1 MEIAHV
7 QAQSES
13 SVSLRLS
20 EEFLAPYR
28 QKGDPFQN
36 LLARSTY
43 LNKYCRGNESWT
55 DTIRR
60 VIEGNVAFDPG
71 VTQQE
76 AELLFHLF
84 WTGQALP
91 PGRGLWTG
99 GVEGIPAD
107 ARYNCFS
114 AETRFWANGVLT
126 SFEEAVG
133 LTVEV
138 LSRDGTWRPAQVRSF
153 GRQKLYRYLLK
164 PPFNTN
170 FGFNFTAT
178 ENHRWFTSNRGEV
191 TDLKVGDKV
200 LITPR
205 TPDKTS
211 SEYTEGFAHGFVFG
225 DGSRETLKP
234 GVFKLRLCGEKDW
247 VHADALK
254 QSRRYHNVCSPP
266 SCKGDPILFFR
277 SSENLKALP
286 GDDASSDYQAGFLAG
301 WMAAD
306 GSLRS
311 DGSGGNRLAAQNE
324 AALDW
329 VVDRA
334 PLLGYCVSGRSTDPT
349 TETNYGVRKA
359 PCEVLT
365 LHAKPMEYFVRAVI
379 DEGREEETYC
389 VVEPE
394 THSFTL
400 AGGVVT
406 GNCWWTTLRS
416 PEDWTWA
423 MNQLM
428 LGGGVGVGIHEIERL
443 PTVAL
448 GRARLAIWCGHLH
461 PNFDEVK
468 PNDKSFLNGSTP
480 VFKAEDSR
488 GGWVE
493 SLRRVLKAAY
503 EGTDLIVD
511 VGAVRPRGQRIKTFG
526 GIACGPGPLAH
537 LLRSVWAIV
546 RTAEGRRLSSV
557 EALDVTNLIGFCV
570 KSGNVRRSALI
581 VLGEAEDQEFRNAK
595 KDTAAVYSH
604 RHTSNNSIRFRSW
617 DQINNFNWKGL
628 VDDNIEFG
636 EPGIVNMPL
645 IWEKDPG
652 ATGINPCGE
661 IGLHD
666 KESCN
671 LAEVFPAKF
680 DGSVDTDLI
689 FKLVTRYS
697 LRQRMSPLE
706 DPEADAVQRANMRVG
721 VGLGGICDFD
731 YTREMLTGWYKL
743 VRSEADSY
751 AQALGVSRPIAVTT
765 VKPSGT
771 ISLITGSS
779 PGIHAPYSPHYIRR
793 TRVADND
800 PMTEALKDA
809 GVPWEYDKYDQT
821 GHTLVFEFPMKALHT
836 RFTVQTE
843 SARDQFERQAQIQDW
858 WSDNAVSA
866 TLSFD
871 PETEREEMA
880 TLLESYVPRFKST
893 SMLAKNHS
901 YEQAP
906 YEAITM
912 EEYAARVSGIDH
924 QHPLTRGGDFEIEE
938 CTSGACPIR

>member
-1 MEIAHV
+1 
-7 QAQSES
+7 
-13 SVSLRLS
+13 
-20 EEFLAPYR
+20 
-28 QKGDPFQN
+28 
-36 LLARSTY
+36 
-43 LNKYCRGNESWT
+43 
-55 DTIRR
+55 
-60 VIEGNVAFDPG
+60 
-71 VTQQE
+71 
-76 AELLFHLF
+76 
-84 WTGQALP
+84 
-91 PGRGLWTG
+91 
-99 GVEGIPAD
+99 
-107 ARYNCFS
+107 
-114 AETRFWANGVLT
+114 
-126 SFEEAVG
+126 
-133 LTVEV
+133 
-138 LSRDGTWRPAQVRSF
+138 
-153 GRQKLYRYLLK
+153 
-164 PPFNTN
+164 
-170 FGFNFTAT
+170 
-178 ENHRWFTSNRGEV
+178 
-191 TDLKVGDKV
+191 
-200 LITPR
+200 
-205 TPDKTS
+205 
-211 SEYTEGFAHGFVFG
+211 
-225 DGSRETLKP
+225 
-234 GVFKLRLCGEKDW
+234 
-247 VHADALK
+247 
-254 QSRRYHNVCSPP
+254 
-266 SCKGDPILFFR
+266 
-277 SSENLKALP
+277 
-286 GDDASSDYQAGFLAG
+286 
-301 WMAAD
+301 
-306 GSLRS
+306 
-311 DGSGGNRLAAQNE
+311 
-324 AALDW
+324 
-329 VVDRA
+329 
-334 PLLGYCVSGRSTDPT
+334 
-349 TETNYGVRKA
+349 
-359 PCEVLT
+359 
-365 LHAKPMEYFVRAVI
+365 
-379 DEGREEETYC
+379 
-389 VVEPE
+389 
-394 THSFTL
+394 
-400 AGGVVT
+400 
-406 GNCWWTTLRS
+406 
-416 PEDWTWA
+416 
-423 MNQLM
+423 
-428 LGGGVGVGIHEIERL
+428 
-443 PTVAL
+443 
-448 GRARLAIWCGHLH
+448 
-461 PNFDEVK
+461 
-468 PNDKSFLNGSTP
+468 
-480 VFKAEDSR
+480 
-488 GGWVE
+488 
-493 SLRRVLKAAY
+493 
-503 EGTDLIVD
+503 
-511 VGAVRPRGQRIKTFG
+511 
-526 GIACGPGPLAH
+526 
-537 LLRSVWAIV
+537 
-546 RTAEGRRLSSV
+546 V

-652 ATGINPCGE
+652 ATGMNPCFAGDTLVAVADGRNAVPIKQLAEEGRDVPVYSMDKKTGKVEIKMGRHPRVTGHQQRLVRVWLDDGGHLDTTPDHKFVLMDGSTVKAKELLPGTSLPRFTKALERVKANSKDYYRIYCDTRDPSKDKLFEHRLVARFFDSEEWDRVYRACVANGFVSTGGLVVHHRDYNQLNNAPENLQIMTFEDHAELHASQDQAGE
-661 IGLHD
+661 KNGRWSGITNEGLKQHGLLLTQALGRRFSLGDWGQYAQEHGLPQQFSAYRRQCFGSILGLAKLCAAELGLEHLDEDPRVVATYRSMLEQGYEARVSDGAVLVSKTCEGCGASFEVPHAYRERSFCSMSCGNAYINTDPQVKAHRVQGVRKTCQIRMHDVRAKQASVCSSLTFSLGRKPNRREWSLACKEEGVPSRIGPTLEFGFREFSEVLKAGEVYNHKVVKVEDLPGEHTVYNITVDDFHTVALVSSTRVKRGNNCYTGVYVGQCGEVNLHD

-680 DGSVDTDLI
+680 DGSVSTDLI

-779 PGIHAPYSPHYIRR
+779 PGIHAPYAPHYIRR

-906 YEAITM
+906 YEAITV

-938 CTSGACPIR
+938 CASGACPIR